1 MNIESWREEIDAVDS
16 EILKLINK
24 RARLAVEVGALKAK
38 AGLPIYDKEREQN
51 VLDRLCEE
59 NEGLIS
65 EDAIIEIFRKIIQ
78 ETRNVEIKAV
88 DSVQITHRDIR

>member
-1 MNIESWREEIDAVDS
+1 MNIEDWREEIDAVDS

-38 AGLPIYDKEREQN
+38 AGVPIYDKEREQN

-59 NEGLIS
+59 SDGLIS
-65 EDAIIEIFRKIIQ
+65 EDAIVEIFKQIIQ
-78 ETRNVEIKAV
+78 ETRNVEVRAV
-88 DSVQITHRDIR
+88 DSIQITRRDIR